1 MVSTPGGRR
10 SLISPLAFAG
20 RTETPA
26 QPDPVTTKLLNQNSL
41 QLGLVASQING
52 LNRDVAALNT
62 SLQVISNSLATSQA
76 LERQKEQQEQ
86 AQEARLA
93 QQQLR
98 EGKESVI
105 EKKIEAAAIAPAQKL
120 ASKATFTLGKLGNF
134 FLALVGGWL
143 ASNAVEALQ
152 ARSEGNTKKLN
163 EIKLETLTGL
173 AVITGVF
180 IASKGAIALLSG
192 SFARLAIQLAAVA
205 AVGLFTQPGQ
215 DLLGYIGET
224 AKNLYENIDKIPL
237 IGPQLQNLLPQLPDN
252 QNQNQN
258 NQNQNPGIN
267 PAQPPGTGQN
277 PLAPQNFNKGGLVEG
292 ISGVDQ
298 IPAMLTDGEFV
309 MPDNIV
315 SDLGVDFM
323 ESMRLGESLFATNA
337 PDISSPAAQVQPM
350 ESMSGEKL
358 DPAEKAGHKET
369 LDVKLEPTPASD
381 DSKTEPADVPLA
393 GDPSQGL
400 EPGQVTPGDTTLSE
414 MGFSV
419 KEVQGFIDEEKFI
432 GQTGNLPAKITPI
445 LKAKKVADIV
455 SQPPA
460 EQPVNVIPIP
470 IPPAPS
476 QQAPAQ
482 APAPVA
488 SGPVGNVPLYSTS
501 DSSNMYRLTAVTA
514 FNVPSA

>member
-143 ASNAVEALQ
+143 ASNTVEALQ

-237 IGPQLQNLLPQLPDN
+237 VGPQLQNLLPQLPDDQN

-258 NQNQNPGIN
+258 QNPIN
-267 PAQPPGTGQN
+267 PAEPPGMGAN
-277 PLAPQNFNKGGLVEG
+277 APQNLNKGGLVEG

-309 MPDNIV
+309 MPDNVV
-315 SDLGVDFM
+315 SDFGVDFM
-323 ESMRLGESLFATNA
+323 ESIRLGESLFATNA
-337 PDISSPAAQVQPM
+337 PDISSPATQVQPM
-350 ESMSGEKL
+350 ESVSGKKL

-369 LDVKLEPTPASD
+369 PDVKLEPTPASD